1 MRHRHARLL
10 EGRREER
17 PSNNPSKCGSWQAGR
32 ALQTHVP
39 TMLQRW
45 KALEVLQARTASLP
59 TWPADR
65 PHRQSAAG
73 GSILNSCLLHQDLA
87 GSERG
92 AAGAPCAN
100 PSTPRRVGAAQG
112 SPAMLSS
119 TGSRLAAQ
127 AAPPAPPSSSRR
139 LAPRCQ
145 AAGLGGPPYQPGR
158 QRVREQSPSKSRAA
172 AAAAAAAAPQLDVAA
187 AAGSKPAAPLPPRR
201 PVQAGNVVPLMRPME
216 DRLQQELAQLERHY
230 SLPSVP
236 DLDVS
241 QETEHWRQRQQQQQP
256 APQQQQ
262 QDGAEA
268 ALLERQRQAA
278 EASTSGRGLAA
289 ALQQQQ
295 RSGEVV
301 ASTRSSR
308 GRPAGAA
315 AARRH
320 SSLPDSAS
328 LVTCWLHNCATR
340 HAHGSQPAAAAA
352 ATPAA
357 PAAPAAAQAAVA
369 AAASRRRLLRPGAQ
383 PAVPAADGVSE
394 ETRQVG
400 RGLG

>member
-1 MRHRHARLL
+1 
-10 EGRREER
+10 
-17 PSNNPSKCGSWQAGR
+17 
-32 ALQTHVP
+32 
-39 TMLQRW
+39 
-45 KALEVLQARTASLP
+45 
-59 TWPADR
+59 
-65 PHRQSAAG
+65 
-73 GSILNSCLLHQDLA
+73 
-87 GSERG
+87 
-92 AAGAPCAN
+92 
-100 PSTPRRVGAAQG
+100 
-112 SPAMLSS
+112 MLSS

-127 AAPPAPPSSSRR
+127 AAPPAAPSSSRR

-145 AAGLGGPPYQPGR
+145 AAGLGGPPFQPGR

-172 AAAAAAAAPQLDVAA
+172 AAAAAAAAPQLDAAA

-216 DRLQQELAQLERHY
+216 ERLQQELAQLERHY

-262 QDGAEA
+262 QQDAAEA
-268 ALLERQRQAA
+268 ALLERQRHAA

-308 GRPAGAA
+308 WRPASAA

-352 ATPAA
+352 AA
-357 PAAPAAAQAAVA
+357 PAAPAALAAAQAAAA
-369 AAASRRRLLRPGAQ
+369 AAASRRRLLRPDAQ

-400 RGLG
+400 RGGLG